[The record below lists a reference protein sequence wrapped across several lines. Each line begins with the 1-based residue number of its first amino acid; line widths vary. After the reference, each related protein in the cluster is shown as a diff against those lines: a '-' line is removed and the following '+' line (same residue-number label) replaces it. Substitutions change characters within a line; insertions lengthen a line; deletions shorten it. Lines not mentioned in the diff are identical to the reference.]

1 MSRKRCL
8 KRIIEFM
15 EFCSFVPW
23 SHQPI
28 SETIK
33 SSWPAPPPP
42 QATRQKDTGQETSR
56 MLPHAGEATAIPRMG
71 AWAHQLLASTV
82 FPAQLTARGSPK
94 RLATSPTSYQVSTS
108 GWDSSKSSV
117 FKLQVF
123 QSMLVKAW
131 CWVILPYQS
140 IFKKPGS
147 SRASFDLFDTSVKED
162 NLTVMPVRLT

>member
-8 KRIIEFM
+8 KRIIKFM

-33 SSWPAPPPP
+33 LACSSTSTGHQTKRHRAGNITDA
-42 QATRQKDTGQETSR
+42 ATCWGGHSHSQNGGLGTPIVGQYC
-56 MLPHAGEATAIPRMG
+56 
-71 AWAHQLLASTV
+71 V

-162 NLTVMPVRLT
+162 NLAVMPVRLT